1 MHKKTSI
8 ALATLLAICAS
19 PVAMAQS
26 IALNDDA
33 PTASLY
39 VAGQAPLLTEVTWRA
54 SSRSEHSRPRQSR
67 NAGLKTGDDD
77 NYQYWRQA
85 CCQ

>member
-1 MHKKTSI
+1 MSARTSI
-8 ALATLLAICAS
+8 ALATLLVICAS
-19 PVAMAQS
+19 PVAVAQS

-33 PTASLY
+33 LTASVE
-39 VAGQAPLLTEVTWRA
+39 VAEQAPLLTEVAWRA
-54 SSRSEHSRPRQSR
+54 SPRSAHSPPRQSR